1 VRNRFVVAVV
11 VAVCGVAVVAGCS
24 SKPGNTAQP
33 PGALPPTTAQVTING
48 KSAGT
53 TNEIHC
59 TQDGWLHTI
68 ETGDDQSGVRVVV
81 STGDTITAQSVVINN
96 VGDFNGS
103 VWQNNI
109 GKAQASIIG
118 TTFRITG
125 TAEGATTADPNKRT
139 TASFDIK
146 ANC

>member
-1 VRNRFVVAVV
+1 MRNRFVVAVV

-33 PGALPPTTAQVTING
+33 PGSLPPTTAQVTING

-53 TNEIHC
+53 TNSIRC
-59 TQDGWLHTI
+59 TQDGWLNTI
-68 ETGDDQSGVRVVV
+68 ETGDERSGVRVVV
-81 STGDTITAQSVVINN
+81 TTGDTVNAHSVRINN

-109 GKAQASIIG
+109 GKAQASMIG

-125 TAEGATTADPNKRT
+125 TAEGSTTAEPTKRA

>member
-1 VRNRFVVAVV
+1 MQNRFVVAAV

-24 SKPGNTAQP
+24 SKPGTSAQP
-33 PGALPPTTAQVTING
+33 PGSLPPMTAQVTING

-53 TNEIHC
+53 TNSIQC
-59 TQDGWLHTI
+59 TQDGWLNTI
-68 ETGDDQSGVRVVV
+68 ETGDQQSGVRVVIT
-81 STGDTITAQSVVINN
+81 TGDTMNAQSVVINN

-109 GKAQASIIG
+109 GKAQASMIG
-118 TTFRITG
+118 ATFRITG
-125 TAEGATTADPNKRT
+125 TAEGSTTAEPNKRT
-139 TASFDIK
+139 TANFDIK

>member
-1 VRNRFVVAVV
+1 MI
-11 VAVCGVAVVAGCS
+11 AGCS
-24 SKPGNTAQP
+24 SKPGTSPQP
-33 PGALPPTTAQVTING
+33 PGSLPPVTAQITING
-48 KSAGT
+48 KSTGT
-53 TNEIHC
+53 TNAIRC
-59 TQDGWLHTI
+59 TQDGWMHTI

-109 GKAQASIIG
+109 GKAQASVIG
-118 TTFRITG
+118 TTFRVTG

-139 TASFDIK
+139 TASFEIK